1 MMKKSTIFGFF
12 LLASSFLMY
21 LLQLVARLMKKD
33 LNIFSIKEIFGIDW
47 IQSIPWSE
55 AKQMIT
61 ILSDLSLSSLF
72 MATGIIFFVMG
83 AFQKGK

>member
-1 MMKKSTIFGFF
+1 MKKSTIFGFF
-12 LLASSFLMY
+12 LLAGSFLMY

-61 ILSDLSLSSLF
+61 ILSALSLSSLF